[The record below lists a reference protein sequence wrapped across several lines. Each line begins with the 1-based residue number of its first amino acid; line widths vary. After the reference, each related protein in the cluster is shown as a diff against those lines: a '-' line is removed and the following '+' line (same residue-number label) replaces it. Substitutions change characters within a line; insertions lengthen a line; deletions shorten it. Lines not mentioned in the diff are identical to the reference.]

1 MTDGT
6 HVSTWRIVL
15 AAILDFLTAFFV
27 IGFAVAALTGG
38 LTDGG
43 FSLSGIPA
51 LIMLALVV
59 LYFWGFPKIFG
70 ARIWQGILKAKR

>member
-1 MTDGT
+1 MADGQ
-6 HVSTWRIVL
+6 VSTWRVVL

-27 IGFAVAALTGG
+27 IGFAIAALTGG

-43 FSLSGIPA
+43 FVLNGAPA
-51 LIMLALVV
+51 FAMLALIV
-59 LYFWGFPKIFG
+59 LYFWGFPKLFG